1 VIGEQALIKPIYL
14 LLLSSSTVAAA
25 QTQISAN
32 DALNLA
38 AKNRPALASAKLRIA
53 EAQASARARAAYSPL
68 EFGIGASSRSDLGAT
83 DQDLYLSQDIDL
95 FGRRRT
101 EKNLGSA
108 GVRLAQAEYW
118 SAATALQ
125 TEVLSAFAGTV
136 AAKHQRDVAAEL
148 QTVADAVFAATKR
161 RFDEGKIAEIQVIRA
176 TIERDRAR
184 QQADMRTAEYRAS
197 TQRLAGL
204 LGTASEPIDVAPD
217 ATIEPLASPGIE
229 ARPDLRELQA
239 KVAVAEGEAAAVR
252 VGNRPEFS
260 LQLLLSPWGDGRG
273 YLAGRAQLTWR
284 IFDYGR
290 SRNEADAAKL
300 RVQATH
306 REFEDARLRA
316 TKELEAVQGELE
328 IRRSRV
334 GEYEKI
340 LASAKDLVN
349 KAQKGF
355 TEGFGTQIDVLEATR
370 ALREVEEELVEAR
383 YQLSLAVI
391 AQYRAAG
398 FLAEVLK

>member
-1 VIGEQALIKPIYL
+1 MIKPIYL
-14 LLLSSSTVAAA
+14 LLLSTSSVASA
-25 QTQISAN
+25 QTQISAT
-32 DALNLA
+32 DALKLA
-38 AKNRPALASAKLRIA
+38 AQNRLTLESAKLRIA
-53 EAQASARARAAYSPL
+53 EAQASARSLGTYSSL
-68 EFGIGASSRSDLGAT
+68 EFGIGASSRSDIGAT

-95 FGRRRT
+95 FGRRSAG
-101 EKNLGSA
+101 KNLGAA
-108 GVRLAQAEYW
+108 GVRLAQAEYGT
-118 SAATALQ
+118 AASALQ
-125 TEVLSAFAGTV
+125 TEVLSAFAVTV
-136 AAKHQRDVAAEL
+136 AAKHQRDVATEL

-184 QQADMRTAEYRAS
+184 QQADLRAAEYRAS

-204 LGTASEPIDVAPD
+204 LGTQSEPIDVAPD
-217 ATIEPLASPGIE
+217 ATIEPLASPGID
-229 ARPDLRELQA
+229 ARPDLRELKA
-239 KVAVAEGEAAAVR
+239 KLAVAEREAAAIQVS
-252 VGNRPEFS
+252 NRPEFS
-260 LQLLLSPWGDGRG
+260 LQLLRSPWGDGRG

-284 IFDYGR
+284 IFDHGR
-290 SRNEADAAKL
+290 SRNEAQAAKL
-300 RVQATH
+300 RASATQ
-306 REFEDARLRA
+306 REFDDALLRA

-340 LASAKDLVN
+340 LASARELVA

-355 TEGFGTQIDVLEATR
+355 AEGFGTQIDVLEATR

-391 AQYRAAG
+391 AQYRATG